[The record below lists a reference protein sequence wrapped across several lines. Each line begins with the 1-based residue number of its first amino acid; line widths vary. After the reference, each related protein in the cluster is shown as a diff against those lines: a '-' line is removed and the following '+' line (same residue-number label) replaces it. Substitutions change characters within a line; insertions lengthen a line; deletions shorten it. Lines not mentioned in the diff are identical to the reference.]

1 MEKFGG
7 RPVPNLPWKIDFAL
21 KQLSFLLYSTA
32 AALKLAHHR
41 AEQQRLM
48 YIYFTLISE
57 HYHDA

>member
-32 AALKLAHHR
+32 AALKLAHHG

-48 YIYFTLISE
+48 YIYFTLIR
-57 HYHDA
+57 D